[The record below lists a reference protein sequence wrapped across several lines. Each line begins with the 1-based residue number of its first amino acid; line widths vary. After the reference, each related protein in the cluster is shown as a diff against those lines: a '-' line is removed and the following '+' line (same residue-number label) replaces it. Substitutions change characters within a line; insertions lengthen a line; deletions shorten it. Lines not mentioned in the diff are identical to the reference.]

1 MALVRPLALRA
12 EDAQDNRM
20 PLLLWWAIESKC
32 EENSDE
38 VIQLFEDPSFWRSP
52 LVEAQLID
60 RTARRFAQA
69 GSRRDLLACARLF
82 ELSPSVDHSR
92 RLMSGFEA
100 AFKGRTLAG
109 LPDPLV
115 KAMARH
121 GVGSAAFAL
130 RQGDPRAVRKAI
142 QVVADE
148 TAPRAE
154 RIEFLSVMSEV
165 NIPDALPALSRA
177 YRGVYKDDALRQAI
191 LPTFQNYDDPAI
203 ADVVLSVYPALGRE
217 SLATAQTLLASRP
230 AWALKLAQSINSKG
244 ISWSGFGIK
253 PETIPLNIVRKLK
266 QQRSPELQE
275 LLAKIWPNTGR
286 PTTAEMET
294 KIHQLAG
301 LIRTGIG
308 DPYSGRTLFQNTCG
322 NCHKL
327 FGQGAAVGP
336 DLTAYNRGDLESML
350 LAVVNPSAEIREG
363 FENYTVETKDD
374 RSLSGFLV
382 EQDNQTIV
390 LRGLDDQN
398 VTLAR
403 SALVELKAAG
413 ISLMPEGLLDSFTEQ
428 QNRDLF
434 AYLRSTQP
442 LVGEPPRTAANR

>member
-1 MALVRPLALRA
+1 
-12 EDAQDNRM
+12 
-20 PLLLWWAIESKC
+20 
-32 EENSDE
+32 
-38 VIQLFEDPSFWRSP
+38 
-52 LVEAQLID
+52 
-60 RTARRFAQA
+60 
-69 GSRRDLLACARLF
+69 
-82 ELSPSVDHSR
+82 
-92 RLMSGFEA
+92 LMSGFEA
-100 AFKGRTLAG
+100 AFKGRTMTG
-109 LPDPLV
+109 LPDSLV

-142 QVVADE
+142 QVAADE

-165 NIPDALPALSRA
+165 KIPEALPALSRA

-203 ADVVLSVYPALGRE
+203 AEVILSAYPALGRE

-301 LIRTGIG
+301 LIRSGIG

-336 DLTAYNRGDLESML
+336 DLTAYNRSDLESML

-363 FENYTVETKDD
+363 FENYSVETKDD

-390 LRGLDDQN
+390 LRGLDNQN

-403 SALVELKAAG
+403 SELVELKAAG
-413 ISLMPEGLLDSFTEQ
+413 LSLMPEGLLDSFTEQ

-442 LVGEPPRTAANR
+442 LVGEPPRTVANR